1 LEVRTTKAV
10 LVVLALTIGGLIGW
24 LYWSPRH
31 TVQELRRAAATHDT
45 TAIVRLVNFPEVHK
59 HLIIDA
65 ESAWAQA
72 GPRGPNLG
80 ALLASRWHPLRG
92 QLLLLHRDRRFLNNL
107 ASPAAV
113 AAIVNTGWIP
123 AVSASA
129 ESVQVWTAY
138 EDYPNTFVLA
148 LLSPLPEEPDTVR
161 LLFRRHGLAWQVE
174 HLRIPGHVC
183 PELCG
188 EAPPARRDTLP
199 PIPGSPR

>member
-1 LEVRTTKAV
+1 MTKAV

-31 TVQELRRAAATHDT
+31 TVQELRRVAATHDT
-45 TAIVRLVNFPEVHK
+45 TAIVRLVNFPEVQK

-72 GPRGPNLG
+72 GPRGPNML
-80 ALLASRWHPLRG
+80 ALTASQWHPLRG
-92 QLLLLHRDRRFLNNL
+92 ELLMLHRNKAYLYNI
-107 ASPAAV
+107 ASPAAF
-113 AAIVNTGWIP
+113 AGIVNTGWIS
-123 AVSASA
+123 AVGVPPD
-129 ESVQVWTAY
+129 SVQMWTAY
-138 EDYPNTFVLA
+138 ENYPNTFVLA
-148 LLSPLPEEPDTVR
+148 LLNPIQQEPDTVR
-161 LLFRRHGLAWQVE
+161 LLFRRRGLAWQVE
-174 HLRIPGHVC
+174 QLRIPAHVC